1 LSVDLVFRA
10 LLSKLCINGDLN
22 LNLKERMFLVRY
34 EIKSLYFGVSDIIG
48 SLLFRKLSVD
58 NEVGIRLSE
67 ME

>member
-1 LSVDLVFRA
+1 
-10 LLSKLCINGDLN
+10 
-22 LNLKERMFLVRY
+22 MFLVRY

-48 SLLFRKLSVD
+48 SLLLFRKLSVD

>member
-1 LSVDLVFRA
+1 
-10 LLSKLCINGDLN
+10 
-22 LNLKERMFLVRY
+22 MFFVRY
-34 EIKSLYFGVSDIIG
+34 EIKCLYFGVSDIIG